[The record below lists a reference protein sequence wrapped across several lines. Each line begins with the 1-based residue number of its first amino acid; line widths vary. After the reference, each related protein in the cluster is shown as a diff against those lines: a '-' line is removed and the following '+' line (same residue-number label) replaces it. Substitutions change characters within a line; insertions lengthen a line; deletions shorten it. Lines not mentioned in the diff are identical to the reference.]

1 MLFPVAPLTFTSR
14 ILLSHWLIEI
24 SISHFYLYRSIRKH
38 FKNFNFVL
46 KNIEYLIFPKIYFLF
61 SAVIYRYIFS
71 IVIRTIDIQS
81 LIALTSIKKIP
92 QNHKP
97 SLP

>member
-1 MLFPVAPLTFTSR
+1 MLFPVAPLIFISR

-71 IVIRTIDIQS
+71 IVIRKIDI
-81 LIALTSIKKIP
+81 
-92 QNHKP
+92 
-97 SLP
+97 

>member
-1 MLFPVAPLTFTSR
+1 MLFPIAQLIFSTSR

-24 SISHFYLYRSIRKH
+24 RVSHFYLYRSIRKH

-61 SAVIYRYIFS
+61 SAVIYWKIFS
-71 IVIRTIDIQS
+71 IVIRKIDIQS
-81 LIALTSIKKIP
+81 LIVLTSIKKIP
-92 QNHKP
+92 
-97 SLP
+97 

>member
-1 MLFPVAPLTFTSR
+1 MLFPVAPLIFTSR

-24 SISHFYLYRSIRKH
+24 SISHFYLYRSIRKRL
-38 FKNFNFVL
+38 KNFNFILQDV
-46 KNIEYLIFPKIYFLF
+46 EHSIFPKIYFLF
-61 SAVIYRYIFS
+61 SAVIYRYIFF

-81 LIALTSIKKIP
+81 LIVLTSIKKIP